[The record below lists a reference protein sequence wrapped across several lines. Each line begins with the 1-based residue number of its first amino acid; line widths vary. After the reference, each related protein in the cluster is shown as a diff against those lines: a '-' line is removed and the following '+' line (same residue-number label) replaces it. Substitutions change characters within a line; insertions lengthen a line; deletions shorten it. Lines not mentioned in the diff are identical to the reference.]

1 MDPPPS
7 EATDILRRLIS
18 GESQAAAD
26 LFPLVYK
33 QLRMIAA
40 HHLRQERADH
50 TLQATALVHEAYLRL
65 VRQEA
70 TSWQSREHFF
80 AVASR
85 VMRHVLVDYGRG
97 RQRKKR
103 GASPLKVPLQD
114 GDFAA
119 EARVEEILALD
130 ESLNRL
136 EGIDP
141 RQSRIV
147 ELRYFGGLSVEEI
160 AEVLGVSAKTVKRD
174 WRMARAWL
182 YGQLREHRGRN

>member
-1 MDPPPS
+1 MLQMPS
-7 EATDILRRLIS
+7 RFFQYFLGKDRGGFVRPHRASSKSLKFALRFSRLRVRRMNDVTNR
-18 GESQAAAD
+18 AYNAD
-26 LFPLVYK
+26 CRRRK
-33 QLRMIAA
+33 RM
-40 HHLRQERADH
+40 ERA
-50 TLQATALVHEAYLRL
+50 
-65 VRQEA
+65 
-70 TSWQSREHFF
+70 
-80 AVASR
+80 
-85 VMRHVLVDYGRG
+85 HVLVDYGRG